1 MDNKN
6 YNTLD
11 SEYDLV
17 HIISKGGDI
26 FAVYDNSDIAFV
38 KYINLIYHDLEIMKK
53 IGANNI
59 VNQIN
64 DYKLISLI
72 KNSDI
77 ILNHFYLSFEDFII
91 IDQNSN
97 LLDLNFLDNKIRL
110 YILNKIISIKQSLC
124 INRITLEADPITT
137 LEADPI
143 TTLEADPINTLETD
157 SINTLETDSIN
168 TLEADT
174 ITTLEAD
181 TITTLEA
188 DQLKDKIE
196 KLENIQKLQ
205 ISINKEKPSIEDEKE
220 EYIEDFSKNR
230 RDIEEKIRDL
240 KNQKEKL
247 SEKKNIFEVDTK
259 IYNTLKDNLK
269 TDENFIIPELFIR
282 KFEIFKLMDDAGD
295 ISFIEYLKYN
305 PFKMNISISSDLN
318 QVFSTDEN
326 IAYLTEESD
335 YSDSSVDGDST
346 DEDVIKEIV
355 N

>member
-26 FAVYDNSDIAFV
+26 FAVYDKSDIAFV

-124 INRITLEADPITT
+124 INRITLEADPIAT
-137 LEADPI
+137 LEA
-143 TTLEADPINTLETD
+143 D

-181 TITTLEA
+181 PITTLEA